1 MDARPLSTTSR
12 VNPSASIRATTPTHL
27 TRLESH
33 PYAIS
38 QSKRFRI
45 TSLRNNPRGEG
56 PSSALRVTLALKNDR
71 SAGSLPHHFIAS
83 SLRRRAHR
91 DHTRQPTLEPAPL
104 TSLPSA
110 LTQVQ
115 IPKNLKPSR
124 INTYAKPVEGS
135 PKPRVADR
143 SNASLLF
150 STNMERVEC
159 RGKNSL

>member
-56 PSSALRVTLALKNDR
+56 PTSALLVTLPLRDDR
-71 SAGSLPHHFIAS
+71 SEGSLPHYFVAS

-91 DHTRQPTLEPAPL
+91 DRTPQPTLKPPSL

-124 INTYAKPVEGS
+124 INTYAKPKGVPCQRAATRTVAPSSGS
-135 PKPRVADR
+135 ARIGRRASAERPRD
-143 SNASLLF
+143 N
-150 STNMERVEC
+150 
-159 RGKNSL
+159 

>member
-1 MDARPLSTTSR
+1 MDARPVSTTIR
-12 VNPSASIRATTPTHL
+12 VNPSQSIRAKTQTHL
-27 TRLESH
+27 TRLESN

-38 QSKRFRI
+38 QSKRLRI
-45 TSLRNNPRGEG
+45 TSLRKNPRGEG
-56 PSSALRVTLALKNDR
+56 PTSALLVTLALRDDR
-71 SAGSLPHHFIAS
+71 SKGSLPHYFVIS
-83 SLRRRAHR
+83 SLRRRAPR
-91 DHTRQPTLEPAPL
+91 DHTPQPTRKPAPL

-115 IPKNLKPSR
+115 IPKNLKLSR

-135 PKPRVADR
+135 PKPKVVDR

-150 STNMERVEC
+150 SPNMERVEC

>member
-1 MDARPLSTTSR
+1 MDARPVSTTSR
-12 VNPSASIRATTPTHL
+12 LNPSQSIRAKTQTHL

-56 PSSALRVTLALKNDR
+56 PTSALLVTLPLRDDR
-71 SAGSLPHHFIAS
+71 SEGSLPHYFVAS

-91 DHTRQPTLEPAPL
+91 DRTPQPTLKPPSL

-143 SNASLLF
+143 TNASLLF
-150 STNMERVEC
+150 SPNMKRVEC
-159 RGKNSL
+159 RGKIAL

>member
-1 MDARPLSTTSR
+1 MDARPLSTTVR
-12 VNPSASIRATTPTHL
+12 VNPSQSIRAKTQTHL

-45 TSLRNNPRGEG
+45 TSLRKNPRGEG
-56 PSSALRVTLALKNDR
+56 PTSALLVTLALRDDR
-71 SAGSLPHHFIAS
+71 SERSLPHYFVTS
-83 SLRRRAHR
+83 SLRRRAPR
-91 DHTRQPTLEPAPL
+91 DHTPQPTRKPARL
-104 TSLPSA
+104 TCLPSA

-124 INTYAKPVEGS
+124 IKTYAKPVEVS
-135 PKPRVADR
+135 SKPRVADR
-143 SNASLLF
+143 SNGSLLF
-150 STNMERVEC
+150 SPNIERVEC